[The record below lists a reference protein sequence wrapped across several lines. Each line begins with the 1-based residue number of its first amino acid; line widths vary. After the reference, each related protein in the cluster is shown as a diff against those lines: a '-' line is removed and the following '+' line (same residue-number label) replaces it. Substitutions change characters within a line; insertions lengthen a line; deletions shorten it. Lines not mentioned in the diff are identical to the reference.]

1 MTSVANAHPEMVRIQ
16 IQTMFSML
24 LFLKIQLTLRHCLQ
38 ILLDLICEQMAKKI
52 KNIFYK
58 QFFSKKCVV
67 VIRW

>member
-38 ILLDLICEQMAKKI
+38 ILLDLICEQVAENK
-52 KNIFYK
+52 
-58 QFFSKKCVV
+58 
-67 VIRW
+67 